1 MYTIKHNRVTNQGAT
16 KMKIIETFDLSDLA
30 IFCLAAFALGAIT
43 VLELL

>member
-1 MYTIKHNRVTNQGAT
+1 MCALKHNRVSYQGAT

-30 IFCLAAFALGAIT
+30 TFCLAAFALGAIT